1 MPVLTKHRFTTAEYY
16 RMAETGILNPDAR
29 VELLDGEIIDMSPFG
44 PLHGGVTKR
53 LNRYFT
59 RIAKGRWLVAIQ
71 DPVHLD
77 DTTEP
82 QPDLM
87 LLKPAADD
95 YLSRHPLAH
104 DVLLLI
110 EVADTS
116 IYKDRETKL
125 PAYARAGVSEVWIV
139 NVLEPNIEVY
149 REPHLGGYGFSVV
162 LRAGEQARPLAF
174 PDAEVDVVEL
184 LKRA

>member
-29 VELLDGEIIDMSPFG
+29 VELLDGEIIDMSPIG

-53 LNRYFT
+53 LNRHFT
-59 RIAKGRWLVAIQ
+59 RVAKGRWLVAVQ
-71 DPVHLD
+71 DPVHLND
-77 DTTEP
+77 ESEP

-95 YLSRHPLAH
+95 YTARHPTAR
-104 DVLLLI
+104 DVFLVI

-116 IYKDRETKL
+116 LYKDRDTKL

-139 NVLEPNIEVY
+139 NVLEQNIEVH
-149 REPHLGGYGFSVV
+149 REPHLGGYGSSVV

-174 PDAEVDVVEL
+174 PDASLDVAEL
-184 LKRA
+184 LRQG